1 MGWLKPVHM
10 MTKLKP
16 LLMALSLAAFLLP
29 GERAAADPL
38 RSEPATLTDTLI
50 RQIDWQNGQNDPRN
64 AVREGKVLPLGQV
77 LAKVRERYPGRMLD
91 ATLAQE
97 GNRPVYYIKMLMGD
111 GRVVLV
117 KADARNG
124 NILSA
129 S

>member
-1 MGWLKPVHM
+1 

-29 GERAAADPL
+29 GEMVVADPL
-38 RSEPATLTDTLI
+38 RVEPVTLTDSLI

-77 LAKVRERYPGRMLD
+77 LAKVRQRYPGRMLD